1 MKNDQSIV
9 IIEDDQIDAMTFQRA
24 LKDIGVKNKIE
35 HFENGEIA
43 LEYLKDAN
51 NQRPCIILL
60 DLNMPRM
67 NGIEFLKLI
76 KQNYRLK
83 SIPVVVVTTST
94 DHRDRSESFEQ
105 SVAGYMVKPVD
116 YGAFVE
122 MMKTISKYWQR
133 SELP

>member
-1 MKNDQSIV
+1 MNSDQPIV
-9 IIEDDQIDAMTFQRA
+9 IVEDDKIDAMTFQRA

-35 HFENGEIA
+35 HFENGEAA
-43 LEYLKDAN
+43 LEYLEDQN
-51 NQRPCIILL
+51 NQKPCIILL

-67 NGIEFLKLI
+67 NGIEFLKHI
-76 KQNYRLK
+76 KQHPILK

-133 SELP
+133 SQLP